1 MIAFAPGSTSDLL
14 ARRLGEHVART
25 LGQPVVSESR
35 PGGQGVVAARTVIN
49 APKDGY
55 TLLLGTNSSHAANVH
70 LIKDLG
76 YDPLKDFTPITQFTS
91 NPLLLVVS
99 AQTNVRT
106 LSEFIDF
113 ARQRPGRLNFGTGNT
128 GGSVATQM
136 LKSLTGIDAV
146 AVNYPGTAQAAQDLA
161 AGRLDFMMIDPLVIR
176 PLVQSGKARVLGI
189 TPRER
194 LPSAPEVAPLAEL
207 GLPQFDYTSWGGLFG
222 PAGLS
227 PEVTARLTDAFTA
240 AVRDPATV
248 AYFDSLGMISNA
260 THGEAFKA
268 FVADQI
274 ELWRRLVRETGLS
287 AQ

>member
-25 LGQPVVSESR
+25 LGQPVISESR

-113 ARQRPGRLNFGTGNT
+113 ARQRPGKLNYGTGNT
-128 GGSVATQM
+128 GGLVATQM

-189 TPRER
+189 TSRER

-260 THGEAFKA
+260 THAEAFKA